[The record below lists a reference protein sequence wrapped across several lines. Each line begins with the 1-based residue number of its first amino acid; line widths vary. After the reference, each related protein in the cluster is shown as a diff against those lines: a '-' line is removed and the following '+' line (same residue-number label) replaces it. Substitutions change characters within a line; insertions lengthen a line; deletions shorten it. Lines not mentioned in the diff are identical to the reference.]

1 MVPEPQHVVP
11 RTAQILSSA
20 LVAGQFVC
28 VLGTVDLDNRLCL
41 RAEEISEEC
50 ADRVL
55 TAELESLE
63 LPATQARPQLLFRF
77 SLFMS

>member
-11 RTAQILSSA
+11 RSAQKLSSA
-20 LVAGQFVC
+20 SVAGQFVC
-28 VLGTVDLDNRLCL
+28 VLGTVDLDNQLCL
-41 RAEEISEEC
+41 WAEEISEEC

-63 LPATQARPQLLFRF
+63 LAAPQACP
-77 SLFMS
+77 